1 MKTFPLYRIFRIV
14 WMAVSFFLQIFWF
27 QRRHRLS
34 NPDTDRAWNQL
45 MEKQAETY
53 KNAAVQLEGLLIKLG
68 QFLSARADLLPR
80 EFIDQLEGLVDHVP
94 ALPWKVAKQ
103 TLEEEWGRPF
113 GEVLHK
119 ISEDPVASAS
129 IGEVYHGYL
138 HSGESVAVKIQR
150 REIEKIMHIDFR
162 AIRIVV
168 WLMKHLTSFG
178 RRINLD
184 GLYRELVKVTNAEL
198 DFRKELSNGQFFQKA
213 FSDDQRVSIPD
224 FYEDYSTKRVLVMEW
239 VEGAKVTDHSFL
251 KANGISPKQLADDVV
266 DCFIKQFLDLGK
278 FHADPH
284 AGNLFVQE
292 NGTLVLIDFG
302 MVSGIDKA
310 DISSILHLIEGLLF
324 EDFGKVFNALE
335 DLGFLLPS
343 ANERELEHAIKT
355 ILEVYM
361 HRGGS
366 EIDKEMMENMLR
378 QITRILQ
385 TQPIQLPSEFAFLG
399 RAISVLVG
407 LLYSIDPGID
417 FLESARPAVNKWIEG
432 EQNTIQ
438 TSAFDYVVDWAKPL
452 VQIPALTRDYLKA
465 PYRKLDWDRQ
475 KERDRYRHD
484 VYRTGKRYM
493 AVAFLAGIIGLFIS
507 VLFERRGLSVGCSIF
522 AVLALIF
529 YMIAVVR
536 HARWIRRL
544 NERR

>member
-1 MKTFPLYRIFRIV
+1 
-14 WMAVSFFLQIFWF
+14 MAVSFFLQVFWF

-34 NPDTDRAWNQL
+34 NPDTEHAWNRL

-53 KNAAVQLEGLLIKLG
+53 KNTAVQLEGLLIKLG

-80 EFIDQLEGLVDHVP
+80 EFIDELEGLVDHVP
-94 ALPWKVAKQ
+94 ALPWEVAKK
-103 TLEEEWGRPF
+103 TLEEEWGRPY

-119 ISEDPVASAS
+119 ISEHPIASAS

-138 HSGESVAVKIQR
+138 HNGDSVAVKIQR
-150 REIEKIMHIDFR
+150 REIERIMKIDFK
-162 AIRIVV
+162 AVRIVV

-184 GLYRELVKVTNAEL
+184 GLYRELVKVTRAEL
-198 DFRKELSNGQFFQKA
+198 NFRKELANGQFFQNG
-213 FSDDQRVSIPD
+213 FSDDDRIYIPN
-224 FYEDYSTKRVLVMEW
+224 FYEEYSTKRVLIMEW
-239 VEGAKVTDHSFL
+239 IEGAKVTDQSFL
-251 KANGISPKQLADDVV
+251 MENGISPQQLANNVV
-266 DCFIKQFLDLGK
+266 DCFVKQFLDLGR

-284 AGNLFVQE
+284 AGNLFVRKD
-292 NGTLVLIDFG
+292 GTLVLIDFG
-302 MVSGIDKA
+302 MVSSIDKD

-324 EDFGKVFNALE
+324 EDFGRVFNALE
-335 DLGFLLPS
+335 ELGFLLPS
-343 ANERELEHAIKT
+343 ANERELEEAIKT

-366 EIDKEMMENMLR
+366 EIDNEMMEDMLH
-378 QITRILQ
+378 QITRIMQ

-399 RAISVLVG
+399 RAVSVLVG

-432 EQNTIQ
+432 EQSTIQ

-465 PYRKLDWDRQ
+465 PYRKLDWERE
-475 KERDRYRHD
+475 KERDRYLHEAHATR
-484 VYRTGKRYM
+484 KRYM
-493 AVAFLAGIIGLFIS
+493 GIAFLFGLIGLFIS
-507 VLFERRGLSVGCSIF
+507 LFFQRRGLTIGCSVFSAIS
-522 AVLALIF
+522 LLF
-529 YMIAVVR
+529 YMIASFR
-536 HARWIRRL
+536 LSRWIKKLR
-544 NERR
+544 ERR